1 MTSLFL
7 NFLSGGIVFLGLFS
21 LAWIMKK
28 VEKAR

>member
-21 LAWIMKK
+21 FAWIMKK